1 MPKLELAPNDVRAL
15 LKNHPSIELELMNN
29 AAEQMADALVRKCAG
44 EQVANRV
51 TYELERI
58 VAERVS
64 YNKSVL
70 SPVAAQLINAEARR
84 AIDESFAVSLSS
96 VFMTMI
102 RQEVQ
107 AYLPVL
113 VRQVEKQVKEDLD
126 GMIRD
131 LLVQILLTPRK

>member
-96 VFMTMI
+96 VVMTMI